1 MTKLATNLVKGGSID
16 HFMVAQ
22 GIFNHVYK
30 DGKITL
36 LIQKL
41 DTFKKPVETKLQ
53 KLQEAPLQSTDTIL
67 QQMLQFYINGYYKIP
82 QQSQSNDTIIAG
94 SKIPQLN
101 VDHTLVDIYSACILP
116 HKRAHQVDIMEQ
128 AALPPQQQ
136 IF

>member
-22 GIFNHVYK
+22 GIFKHVYK

-53 KLQEAPLQSTDTIL
+53 KLQEAPLQSTDTYNSTSIATIKFHSSLKAMIQSL
-67 QQMLQFYINGYYKIP
+67 QVPRYHM
-82 QQSQSNDTIIAG
+82 
-94 SKIPQLN
+94 N